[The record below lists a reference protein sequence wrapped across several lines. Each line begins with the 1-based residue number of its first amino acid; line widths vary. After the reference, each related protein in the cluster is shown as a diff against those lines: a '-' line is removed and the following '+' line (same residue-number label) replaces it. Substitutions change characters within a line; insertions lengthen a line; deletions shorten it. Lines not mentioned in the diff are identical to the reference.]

1 MIGVRLIRGIAAAAG
16 LGALTLGLLFWIA
29 QMNFISIHMLFGLT
43 VALSLLILGI
53 VGVFTSGMRLLGA
66 IGIVYAPIVPAF
78 GLTQATLLLGN
89 LHWLIQ
95 TAHLLV
101 ACDLGG
107 SAPSTVENP
116 VHMNDTNFVQASITI
131 KKGERLMLI
140 DDAFTPHIVANGT
153 WENGTA
159 HSAREPGAPL
169 VKDVQ
174 INGTSSQAIG
184 PFATAGTFKLYCI
197 LHAGMNLTVVVQ

>member
-1 MIGVRLIRGIAAAAG
+1 MVRKLCVLLALCGVLA
-16 LGALTLGLLFWIA
+16 
-29 QMNFISIHMLFGLT
+29 
-43 VALSLLILGI
+43 
-53 VGVFTSGMRLLGA
+53 
-66 IGIVYAPIVPAF
+66 
-78 GLTQATLLLGN
+78 LLL
-89 LHWLIQ
+89 
-95 TAHLLV
+95 A

-107 SAPSTVENP
+107 SAASTVENP

-131 KKGERLMLI
+131 KKGERLTLI

-153 WENGTA
+153 WQNGTA

-184 PFATAGTFKLYCI
+184 PFTIRRSFQG
-197 LHAGMNLTVVVQ
+197 